1 MRFKFRK
8 ADIKGGVTGTA
19 GYPRYLEYVRRS
31 TEKWIEEVSAL
42 PYCSHL
48 SDIKPSIWKA
58 TSTSANLPFS
68 NKESVGIR
76 IFEQRHVDQ
85 QNVPESCRR
94 LRSFHASEFSNEK
107 NESVT
112 IAYCGGPISAIRI
125 APNTMPSGEEVVTV
139 VTYPCETTL
148 VGKEMRNVDS
158 LVQFWLHSSNEEGCI
173 VVDCKV
179 VRKMQCRV
187 LFPGIIRKRPAL

>member
-1 MRFKFRK
+1 MVSELNAEEALKSILGSKQSVLTPKKRRPVAGNRASVSGGVIPEHSTRLTISGDGKMRFKFRK

-76 IFEQRHVDQ
+76 IFEQRHVVCFCF
-85 QNVPESCRR
+85 NV
-94 LRSFHASEFSNEK
+94 F
-107 NESVT
+107 
-112 IAYCGGPISAIRI
+112 
-125 APNTMPSGEEVVTV
+125 
-139 VTYPCETTL
+139 
-148 VGKEMRNVDS
+148 
-158 LVQFWLHSSNEEGCI
+158 
-173 VVDCKV
+173 CKYWV
-179 VRKMQCRV
+179 I
-187 LFPGIIRKRPAL
+187 P